1 MKIWINQLAFDLDG
15 PGDETVLRFLRR
27 QGLRGTK
34 EGCASGD
41 CGACTVM
48 LVSPAAAANSPSND
62 DAYTTFNACI
72 APVGQY
78 AGRQL
83 VTVEGLARGAQLHPA
98 QQAMVDCHAS
108 QCGYCTPGFV
118 MSLAAMVENRAAHE
132 GAAHDSTK
140 SAVEDRAA
148 NIDQLRAAVEQGISG
163 NLCRCTGYRPIVA
176 AGLQALAADHQSWL
190 ETAHIDI
197 TPVLSTASGVLL
209 PATVNELVRL
219 RQQYPDAQL
228 IAGGTD
234 IMLTVTQQYQ
244 PMPNMI
250 SLKGVTE
257 LQAIDVSETVIF
269 IGAAATYRQIE
280 QALGHRS
287 VQLVRLLHRLGSA
300 QIRYQGTL
308 GGNFGTGSPI
318 ADMPPAFMVLDAQLV
333 LGGTGA
339 DRAPIRR
346 VPVEAFYRGYRETDL
361 EADEYIVGVECAPSA
376 LDDFHRFYKNSKRIE
391 DDISSVMGAFRF
403 CGSPQQL
410 SLARIAYGGMAATPL
425 RMPELEAMLIAS
437 PLDKALIDNVAAVLA
452 KQLQPLTDVRAT
464 AAYRLVM
471 AQQMLTRALSEYQGE
486 RFVDITE
493 AV

>member
-15 PGDETVLRFLRR
+15 PADETVLRFLRR

-48 LVSPAAAANSPSND
+48 LATPTPVSGDSRLVD

-83 VTVEGLARGAQLHPA
+83 TTVEGLARGDQLHPA

-118 MSLAAMVENRAAHE
+118 VSLAAMVENSVAGRAENDDMNA
-132 GAAHDSTK
+132 
-140 SAVEDRAA
+140 
-148 NIDQLRAAVEQGISG
+148 DQLRATVEQGISG
-163 NLCRCTGYRPIVA
+163 NLCRCTGYRPIVD
-176 AGLQALAADHQSWL
+176 AGVQALSVDHQSWL
-190 ETAHIDI
+190 GVNNTAAPLFRL
-197 TPVLSTASGVLL
+197 TAPSTAPGVLL
-209 PATVNELVRL
+209 PGNLSELAQM
-219 RQQYPDAQL
+219 RQQYPDAAL

-234 IMLTVTQQYQ
+234 LMLAVTQQYQ
-244 PMPNMI
+244 SMPSMI
-250 SLKGVTE
+250 SLKGVAE
-257 LQAIDVSETVIF
+257 LQDIDVSEAATF

-280 QALGHRS
+280 LALGHRS
-287 VQLVRLLHRLGSA
+287 IQLVRLLHRLGSA

-308 GGNFGTGSPI
+308 GGNFGNGSPI
-318 ADMPPAFMVLDAQLV
+318 ADMPPAFMVLDALLV
-333 LGGTGA
+333 LGNTGV
-339 DRAPIRR
+339 IGESTRR
-346 VPVEAFYRGYRETDL
+346 VPVEAFYRGYREIDL
-361 EADEYIVGVECAPSA
+361 AADEFIQGVECETSVF
-376 LDDFHRFYKNSKRIE
+376 DDFHRFYKNSKRIE

-410 SLARIAYGGMAATPL
+410 SLARIAFGGMAATPV
-425 RMPELEAMLIAS
+425 RMPEIEAMLVAG
-437 PLDKALIDNVAAVLA
+437 PLDDALIESVATVLVES
-452 KQLQPLTDVRAT
+452 LQPLTDVRAS
-464 AAYRLVM
+464 AGYRLMM
-471 AQQMLTRALSEYQGE
+471 AQQMLVRALREYQGE